1 MEISKRGVD
10 LIKGFE
16 GCRLSA
22 YRDSVGVLTIGYG
35 HTRGV
40 TEGMVITQE
49 KADAL
54 LLADLDRFER
64 NVNSWNYIYN
74 WSQNEFDALVSFA
87 FNIGSI
93 DQLTGLG
100 KRDKS
105 VIADKML
112 MYCHGGG
119 QTLAGLKRRREA
131 ERALF
136 LEDGV
141 TLSDEI
147 IISLGGK

>member
-1 MEISKRGVD
+1 MKISKRGLD
-10 LIKGFE
+10 LIKSFE

-40 TEGMVITQE
+40 AEGMMISQE
-49 KADAL
+49 RADAL
-54 LLADLDRFER
+54 LLEDIDRYER
-64 NVNSWNYIYN
+64 NVMSWNYLYN

-112 MYCHGGG
+112 MYCHAGGY
-119 QTLAGLKRRREA
+119 TLAGLKRRREA

-136 LEDGV
+136 LDGGSLNNESLV
-141 TLSDEI
+141 
-147 IISLGGK
+147 SLGGK

>member
-1 MEISKRGVD
+1 MKISKRG
-10 LIKGFE
+10 LEMIKSFE

-35 HTRGV
+35 HTSGV
-40 TEGMVITQE
+40 TEGMTISQE
-49 KADAL
+49 RADAL
-54 LLADLDRFER
+54 LLEDINKYER
-64 NVNSWNYIYN
+64 NVMSWNYLYN

-93 DQLTGLG
+93 DQLTGYG

-105 VIADKML
+105 VIADKIL
-112 MYCHGGG
+112 MYCHAGGSV
-119 QTLAGLKRRREA
+119 LPGLKRRREA

-136 LEDGV
+136 LDGGNLKNE
-141 TLSDEI
+141 T

>member
-1 MEISKRGVD
+1 MVISKRGLD
-10 LIKGFE
+10 LIKSFE
-16 GCRLSA
+16 GCRLYA

-40 TEGMVITQE
+40 TEGMIITKD

-54 LLADLDRFER
+54 LLEDMDRYER
-64 NVNSWNYIYN
+64 NVMSWNYIYN

-93 DQLTGLG
+93 DQLTGHG
-100 KRDKS
+100 KRNKS

-112 MYCHGGG
+112 MYCHAGGN
-119 QTLAGLKRRREA
+119 TLAGLKRRREA

-136 LEDGV
+136 LDSGS
-141 TLSDEI
+141 LSNEV
-147 IISLGGK
+147 IISAKGE

>member
-1 MEISKRGVD
+1 MVISKRGLE
-10 LIKGFE
+10 LIKSFE

-35 HTRGV
+35 HTSGV
-40 TEGMVITQE
+40 TEGEVISKE

-54 LLADLDRFER
+54 LMEDIDRYER

-74 WSQNEFDALVSFA
+74 WTQNEFDALVSFA
-87 FNIGSI
+87 FNVGSI
-93 DQLTGLG
+93 DQLVGLG

-112 MYCHGGG
+112 MYCHAGGN
-119 QTLAGLKRRREA
+119 TLAGLKRRREA

-136 LEDGV
+136 LDGGS
-141 TLSDEI
+141 LSNEQI
-147 IISLGGK
+147 VSIGGK

>member
-1 MEISKRGVD
+1 MKISKRGLD
-10 LIKGFE
+10 LIKSFE

-35 HTRGV
+35 HTSGV

-49 KADAL
+49 RADTL
-54 LLADLDRFER
+54 LLEDIDRYER
-64 NVNSWNYIYN
+64 NVMSWNYIYN

-93 DQLTGLG
+93 DQLVGLG

-112 MYCHGGG
+112 MYCHAGGN
-119 QTLAGLKRRREA
+119 TLAGLKRRRDA
-131 ERALF
+131 ERSIF
-136 LEDGV
+136 LSGGSLDN
-141 TLSDEI
+141 EI
-147 IISLGGK
+147 IISLKGEK

>member
-1 MEISKRGVD
+1 MVISKRGLD
-10 LIKGFE
+10 LIKSFE
-16 GCRLSA
+16 GCQLSA

-35 HTRGV
+35 HTSGV

-49 KADAL
+49 RADAL
-54 LLADLDRFER
+54 LLEDIDRYER
-64 NVNSWNYIYN
+64 NVMSWNYLYN

-105 VIADKML
+105 IIADKML
-112 MYCHGGG
+112 MYCHAGGN
-119 QTLAGLKRRREA
+119 TLAGLKRRRDA
-131 ERALF
+131 ERSLF
-136 LEDGV
+136 LSGGSLDN
-141 TLSDEI
+141 EI
-147 IISLGGK
+147 IISLKGEK